1 MSEERKS
8 RSRGA
13 PGENPY
19 RAELPDGTRIERAYR
34 VVDGERVARGN
45 WQWCVYD
52 PDRRP
57 ARKRVNLRTADKGAA
72 MRKALDYARRRSL
85 GTYDPWGKGAADVG
99 GVGLAAAVDRYLA
112 EKSHA
117 AAPSTVAEDR
127 RYLTKLQLELPA
139 GALVGHVGQDHVE
152 AVVNARKKPP
162 KGEDGV
168 RRGPG
173 PAASPETK
181 KRRRASLRHFFAWA
195 VGRGMRTDNPAD
207 GVRLPKMPN
216 ARRDHVTD
224 AEAAAILRA
233 ASAAEVTGEDGAER
247 PGWVADWVTF
257 GLGTGL
263 RPGEQREL
271 RWSAVRLAERSIEVG
286 KGHRVKTAASRRTV
300 PVRGAALAV
309 LRRLH
314 EARTSEADG
323 FVFRG
328 ATGGRVAVDYLTKRL
343 QKLAGRAKV
352 HKTVTAYA
360 LRHAYGTRMAAA
372 GVPLLD
378 LARLMGTSIRMIERH
393 YGHYDPARGASH
405 VERVFGGPA
414 TGAVTQTAEPDE

>member
-1 MSEERKS
+1 MSSAPKR
-8 RSRGA
+8 RGKTDEVFA
-13 PGENPY
+13 V
-19 RAELPDGTRIERAYR
+19 ELPDGSRVDRDHK
-34 VVDGERVARGN
+34 VVDGERVPVGN
-45 WQWCVYD
+45 WRWVVYD

-57 ARKRVNLRTADKGAA
+57 KRKRVNLRTKDQAAA
-72 MRKALDYARRRSL
+72 MRKAMGYARRRSL
-85 GTYDPWGKGAADVG
+85 GTYDPWGKAGGAVA
-99 GVGLAAAVDRYLA
+99 GVGLAAAVERYLA
-112 EKSHA
+112 EKLGSS
-117 AAPSTVAEDR
+117 APSTVAEDR
-127 RYLTKLQLELPA
+127 RYLGKLQLELPA

-162 KGEDGV
+162 KDADGV

-173 PAASPETK
+173 PEASPETK
-181 KRRRASLRHFFAWA
+181 KRRRASLRHFLAWS
-195 VGRGMRTDNPAD
+195 VERGMRTDNPAD

-233 ASAAEVTGEDGAER
+233 AASAEVTGEDGSER

-271 RWSAVRLAERSIEVG
+271 RWSAVRLAEQSVEVG
-286 KGHRVKTAASRRTV
+286 KGHRVKTAGSRRTV
-300 PVRGAALAV
+300 PVRGDALAV
-309 LRRLH
+309 LQRLH
-314 EARTSEADG
+314 AERTTEADG

-328 ATGGRVAVDYLTKRL
+328 ATGGKVAVDYLTKRL
-343 QKLAGRAKV
+343 QKLAERARV
-352 HKTVTAYA
+352 HKAVTAYA

-378 LARLMGTSIRMIERH
+378 LARLMGTSLRMIERH

-405 VERVFGGPA
+405 VERVFGTSPTPTEEPA
-414 TGAVTQTAEPDE
+414 TDG